1 MPKKSSRGGARKG
14 AGRKPASDPK
24 IIIPIY
30 VEESI
35 INAIGSVEEVKN
47 ECYLFLKNKGI
58 TNVWISIFNW
68 LWFDKNNLNIVNTM

>member
-1 MPKKSSRGGARKG
+1 MSKKLSRGGARKG

-35 INAIGSVEEVKN
+35 VKANGGIEEVKN
-47 ECYLFLKNKGI
+47 ECYSFLKTRGGRK
-58 TNVWISIFNW
+58 
-68 LWFDKNNLNIVNTM
+68 

>member
-1 MPKKSSRGGARKG
+1 MSKKLSRGGARKG

-35 INAIGSVEEVKN
+35 VKAIGGIEVVKN
-47 ECYLFLKNKGI
+47 ECYLFLKNKA
-58 TNVWISIFNW
+58 N
-68 LWFDKNNLNIVNTM
+68 KKQNL